1 VIADLTGTGEGP
13 TVMLRADMDAL
24 PLTERA
30 ADGRPAVSERTGAMH
45 ACGHD
50 GHVAMTLVAARTLAE
65 VRRVAREG
73 GNLLPPIREAMRA
86 RSTVGEICGE
96 LRQEFGTYDAR
107 G

>member
-1 VIADLTGTGEGP
+1 MEQRRVARVERDQRLGEDAH
-13 TVMLRADMDAL
+13 VVNRQVQALRA
-24 PLTERA
+24 
-30 ADGRPAVSERTGAMH
+30 GRR
-45 ACGHD
+45 D
-50 GHVAMTLVAARTLAE
+50 D

-73 GNLLPPIREAMRA
+73 GNLLPPIRESLRA